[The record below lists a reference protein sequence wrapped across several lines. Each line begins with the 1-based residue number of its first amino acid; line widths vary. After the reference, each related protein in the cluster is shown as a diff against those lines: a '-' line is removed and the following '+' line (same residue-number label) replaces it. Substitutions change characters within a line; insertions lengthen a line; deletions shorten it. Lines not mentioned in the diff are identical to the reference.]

1 MKILFVIAALRNGG
15 AERVLQVLANH
26 FVHANDVT
34 IAILENDEGRY
45 KFSEKIKFLHLDV
58 YKNGGRFDKYRIL
71 RECFKR
77 ERPSVI
83 ISFMDWTN
91 VACVIASFGLG
102 IPLIVTEHNAHDYL
116 PSGLF
121 SRVRDLCYKKADALT
136 VLTRSDFE
144 YYSRFV
150 KNCFI
155 VHNPFFGEICD
166 TNGAKRN
173 VILSVG
179 RLEPVKGYEIYF
191 DALNRIDKSLLAK
204 WEILIAG
211 DGSLRESLRELVAR
225 LGLEVRFLGHKQ
237 DVSELYKE
245 AKIFVLSSLNEG
257 LSNVLIESAF
267 YGCARL
273 SSDTAGAKELIKD
286 GFSGILF
293 KRGDANELASK
304 LEILMSDKAL
314 RDALVQ
320 NANEN
325 LDEFSQERI
334 IKLWQGLID
343 RFARK

>member
-26 FVHANDVT
+26 FACANDVT

-102 IPLIVTEHNAHDYL
+102 IPLIATEHNAHDYL
-116 PSGLF
+116 RSGLF

-150 KNCFI
+150 KN
-155 VHNPFFGEICD
+155 PFFGEICD
-166 TNGAKRN
+166 AKGAKRN

-191 DALNRIDKSLLAK
+191 DALSRIDESLLAK

-293 KRGDANELASK
+293 KCGDANELASK
-304 LEILMSDKAL
+304 LEILMSDEAL

-320 NANEN
+320 NANES